1 MPHYNISPA
10 VLSENPFPV
19 RKSKDHT
26 PYSYAVIQRMYSKG
40 YNNIRL
46 EVARAANGVLVT
58 STDAIVRYELAI
70 NERERN
76 LAASGV
82 FTQHLSETSE
92 ES

>member
-40 YNNIRL
+40 YNGVRL

-70 NERERN
+70 NTWAMPENNGIEP
-76 LAASGV
+76 
-82 FTQHLSETSE
+82 EPKPSE